1 LPAFAISETFHPDSQ
16 ASSNAATGTCETGSE
31 AYSVSTTSQATFS
44 KSFSTVNG
52 TSVSFTQGS
61 SGCVEV
67 SFSSEALTSPNEIL
81 LTQAMLDGNKV
92 CIPGDN
98 LFAAPSSGFPSTHT
112 MNYICPSVSAGK
124 HTVTIQF
131 ASRYGSRV
139 QVYYHTAIVRY

>member
-1 LPAFAISETFHPDSQ
+1 M
-16 ASSNAATGTCETGSE
+16 
-31 AYSVSTTSQATFS
+31 TSQPTFS
-44 KSFSTVNG
+44 RNFSTITG

-61 SGCVEV
+61 GGCVEV

-81 LTQAMLDGNKV
+81 LTQAVLDGSTV

-98 LFAAPSSGFPSTHT
+98 YFAAPSSGYPGTHA

-131 ASRYGSRV
+131 ASWRGSRV
-139 QVYYHTAIVRY
+139 QIYYHTTIVRYAP